1 MSTARSKVRWLA
13 LSTVAAAVVLALG
26 GCADYLNHR
35 DRVSLAAGDAMQWN
49 QAVHTIDPWPPA
61 ASNTAIPGDGKKLA
75 GVIDGYQGQQAAPP
89 PQQVTVNVNN

>member
-1 MSTARSKVRWLA
+1 MSTARSKVRWIA
-13 LSTVAAAVVLALG
+13 LSTAAFAVLTLG

-75 GVIDGYQGQQAAPP
+75 GVIGDYQTPAAAAP

>member
-1 MSTARSKVRWLA
+1 MSTARSNVRWLT
-13 LSTVAAAVVLALG
+13 LSAAALAVVTLA

-35 DRVSLAAGDAMQWN
+35 DRVTLAAGDAVKFN

-61 ASNTAIPGDGKKLA
+61 VNNAAIPGDGKKLV
-75 GVIDGYQGQQAAPP
+75 GVIGEYQTPPAAAP